1 MEKRGSMN
9 AEITRDVREFY
20 DSIGWQQVSEGLYQ
34 NARYEDLR
42 PVSREYIHR
51 CHMRVKRFLNQTGH
65 LLLDAGSGP
74 IQYPEYL
81 TYSQDYQYR
90 VCVDISIVALQEA
103 RKRIATHG
111 LFIVADVA
119 SLPFKS
125 GIFGGL
131 TSLHTLHHLPL
142 EDQKRAFMEM
152 YRVLMRD
159 CSAVV
164 VNGWT
169 ESILM
174 RRLQWLVVLLEKI
187 GGRVSKKRID
197 RDEKLALKSASQ
209 IQSDS
214 LPTGTFVRKFD
225 GSWLHSEIP
234 EEFNL
239 RIYVWRSV
247 SVRFLRAIIHPVLGG
262 KILLK
267 LLFKLEEKF
276 PLYFGEKGQYPLIIF
291 QKADVNE

>member
-9 AEITRDVREFY
+9 ADTTREVREFY

-51 CHMRVKRFLNQTGH
+51 CHMRVKRYLNQTGH

-81 TYSQDYQYR
+81 TYSQDYRYR
-90 VCVDISIVALQEA
+90 VCVDISIVALREA
-103 RKRIATHG
+103 RKRIVTHG
-111 LFIVADVA
+111 LFVVADVA
-119 SLPFKS
+119 RLPFKS

-142 EDQKRAFMEM
+142 EDQKRAFLEM
-152 YRVLMRD
+152 YRVLMQG

-174 RRLQWLVVLLEKI
+174 RRFQWLVALLEKI
-187 GGRVSKKRID
+187 GGRVSKKGIEQ
-197 RDEKLALKSASQ
+197 DEKLTLKSSKQ
-209 IQSDS
+209 IKSDS

-225 GSWLHSEIP
+225 CAWLRAEIP

-239 RIYVWRSV
+239 GIYVWRSV

-267 LLFKLEEKF
+267 LLSRLEEKF
-276 PLYFGEKGQYPLIIF
+276 PRYFGEKGQYPLITF
-291 QKADVNE
+291 QKS